1 MLRILLNDGLDKK
14 AISNLELLG
23 FDVDTNHYDI
33 EDLKEK
39 IKEVDCIVIRSAT
52 KITRE
57 LIDEAIKGGKL
68 KLIIRGGVGLD
79 NIDVQYAEQN
89 GIKVRNTPNASS
101 SSVAEIILAHMFSLE
116 RFLNQSNITMKDGLW
131 KKKDY
136 VGVELEGKTLG
147 IIGMGRIGSEL
158 AKKCTALGMKII
170 YFDLI
175 DIKNI
180 DNNYR
185 KVELLSIFLISIRSK
200 YIKNIDNNYRKVEF
214 DELLRK
220 SDFISINISG
230 TKSIIGSE
238 ELKKVKKG
246 VFIINTSR
254 GKALDED
261 AIITSL
267 NDGTL
272 GGVGLDVF
280 LEEPSKNLELINHP
294 KVSLTPHIGA
304 STKEAQMKIGEE
316 VINIIKEEIYK

>member
-23 FDVDTNHYDI
+23 CDVDTNHYDI

-52 KITRE
+52 KIRRE

-79 NIDVQYAEQN
+79 NIDVKYAEQN

-101 SSVAEIILAHMFSLE
+101 SSVAEIILAHMFSLA
-116 RFLNQSNITMKDGLW
+116 RFLNQSNITMKAGLW
-131 KKKDY
+131 KKKEY

-170 YFDLI
+170 YFDLM
-175 DIKNI
+175 D
-180 DNNYR
+180 
-185 KVELLSIFLISIRSK
+185 
-200 YIKNIDNNYRKVEF
+200 IKNIDNNYRKVEF
-214 DELLRK
+214 DELLGE

-246 VFIINTSR
+246 AFIINTSR
-254 GKALDED
+254 GKALDEE

-316 VINIIKEEIYK
+316 VINIIKEEMYK

>member
-39 IKEVDCIVIRSAT
+39 IKKIDCIVIRSAT
-52 KITRE
+52 KIRRE
-57 LIDEAIKGGKL
+57 LIDEAIKGGNL
-68 KLIIRGGVGLD
+68 KLIIRGGVGVD

-101 SSVAEIILAHMFSLE
+101 SSVAEIILAHMFSLA
-116 RFLNQSNITMKDGLW
+116 RFLNQSNITMKAGLW

-136 VGVELEGKTLG
+136 VGIELEGKTLG

-170 YFDLI
+170 YFDLM
-175 DIKNI
+175 D
-180 DNNYR
+180 
-185 KVELLSIFLISIRSK
+185 
-200 YIKNIDNNYRKVEF
+200 IKNIDNNYRKVEF

-246 VFIINTSR
+246 AFIINTSR
-254 GKALDED
+254 GKALDEE

-316 VINIIKEEIYK
+316 VINIIKEEMYK

>member
-52 KITRE
+52 KIRRE
-57 LIDEAIKGGKL
+57 LIDEAIKGGNL
-68 KLIIRGGVGLD
+68 KLIIRGGVGVD

-101 SSVAEIILAHMFSLE
+101 SSVAEIILAHMFSLA
-116 RFLNQSNITMKDGLW
+116 RFLNQSNITMKAGLW

-170 YFDLI
+170 YFDLM
-175 DIKNI
+175 D
-180 DNNYR
+180 
-185 KVELLSIFLISIRSK
+185 
-200 YIKNIDNNYRKVEF
+200 IKNIDNNYRKVEF

-254 GKALDED
+254 GKALDEE

-280 LEEPSKNLELINHP
+280 LEEPSKNLELIKHP

-316 VINIIKEEIYK
+316 VIEIIKEEMYN

>member
-14 AISNLELLG
+14 AISNLEMLG
-23 FDVDTNHYDI
+23 CDVDTNHYYI

-57 LIDEAIKGGKL
+57 LIDEAIKSGNL

-79 NIDVQYAEQN
+79 NIDVKYAEQN

-101 SSVAEIILAHMFSLE
+101 SSVAEIILAHMFSLA
-116 RFLNQSNITMKDGLW
+116 RFLNQSNITMKAGLW

-170 YFDLI
+170 YFDLM
-175 DIKNI
+175 D
-180 DNNYR
+180 
-185 KVELLSIFLISIRSK
+185 
-200 YIKNIDNNYRKVEF
+200 IKNIDNNYRKVEF
-214 DELLRK
+214 DELLRE

-246 VFIINTSR
+246 AFIINTSR
-254 GKALDED
+254 GKALDEE

-280 LEEPSKNLELINHP
+280 LEEPSKNLELIKHP
-294 KVSLTPHIGA
+294 KASLTPHIGA

-316 VINIIKEEIYK
+316 VINIIKEEMYK

>member
-14 AISNLELLG
+14 AISNLEMLG
-23 FDVDTNHYDI
+23 CDVDTNHYDI
-33 EDLKEK
+33 ENLKEK

-52 KITRE
+52 KIRRE

-101 SSVAEIILAHMFSLE
+101 SSVAEIILAHMFSLA
-116 RFLNQSNITMKDGLW
+116 RFLNQSNITMKAGLW
-131 KKKDY
+131 KKKEY

-170 YFDLI
+170 YFDLM
-175 DIKNI
+175 D
-180 DNNYR
+180 
-185 KVELLSIFLISIRSK
+185 
-200 YIKNIDNNYRKVEF
+200 IKNIDNNYRKVEF
-214 DELLRK
+214 DELLRE

-246 VFIINTSR
+246 AFIINTSR

>member
-39 IKEVDCIVIRSAT
+39 IKKVDCIVIRSAT
-52 KITRE
+52 KIRRE
-57 LIDEAIKGGKL
+57 LIDEAIKGGNL

-101 SSVAEIILAHMFSLE
+101 SSVAEIILAHMFSLA
-116 RFLNQSNITMKDGLW
+116 RFLNQSNITMKAGLW

-147 IIGMGRIGSEL
+147 IIGMGRIGAEL

-175 DIKNI
+175 D
-180 DNNYR
+180 
-185 KVELLSIFLISIRSK
+185 
-200 YIKNIDNNYRKVEF
+200 IKNIDNNYRKVEF

-246 VFIINTSR
+246 AFIINTSR
-254 GKALDED
+254 GKALDEE
-261 AIITSL
+261 AIIPSL
-267 NDGTL
+267 NDGSL

-316 VINIIKEEIYK
+316 VIEIIKEEMYK

>member
-14 AISNLELLG
+14 AISNLEMLG
-23 FDVDTNHYDI
+23 CDVDTNHYDI

-57 LIDEAIKGGKL
+57 LIDEAIKGGNL

-79 NIDVQYAEQN
+79 NIDVKYAEQN

-101 SSVAEIILAHMFSLE
+101 SSVAEIILAHMFSLA
-116 RFLNQSNITMKDGLW
+116 RFLNQSNITMKAGLW

-170 YFDLI
+170 YFDLM

-180 DNNYR
+180 G
-185 KVELLSIFLISIRSK
+185 
-200 YIKNIDNNYRKVEF
+200 NNYRKVEF
-214 DELLRK
+214 DELLRE

-254 GKALDED
+254 GKALDEE

-316 VINIIKEEIYK
+316 VINIIKEEMYK

>member
-1 MLRILLNDGLDKK
+1 MGLNDGLDKK

-39 IKEVDCIVIRSAT
+39 IKKVDCIVIRSAT
-52 KITRE
+52 KIRRE
-57 LIDEAIKGGKL
+57 LIDEAIKGGNL

-101 SSVAEIILAHMFSLE
+101 SSVAEIILAHMFSLA

-170 YFDLI
+170 YFDLM
-175 DIKNI
+175 D
-180 DNNYR
+180 
-185 KVELLSIFLISIRSK
+185 
-200 YIKNIDNNYRKVEF
+200 IKNIDNNYRKVEF
-214 DELLRK
+214 DELLRE

-238 ELKKVKKG
+238 ELKMVKKG

-316 VINIIKEEIYK
+316 VINIIKEEMYK

>member
-57 LIDEAIKGGKL
+57 LIDEAIKGGNL
-68 KLIIRGGVGLD
+68 KLIIRGGVGVD

-101 SSVAEIILAHMFSLE
+101 SSVAEIILAHMFSLA

-185 KVELLSIFLISIRSK
+185 KVE
-200 YIKNIDNNYRKVEF
+200 F
-214 DELLRK
+214 DELLRE

>member
-52 KITRE
+52 KIRRE

-101 SSVAEIILAHMFSLE
+101 SSVAEIILAHMFSLA
-116 RFLNQSNITMKDGLW
+116 RFLNQSNITMKAGLW

-170 YFDLI
+170 YFDLM
-175 DIKNI
+175 D
-180 DNNYR
+180 
-185 KVELLSIFLISIRSK
+185 
-200 YIKNIDNNYRKVEF
+200 IKNIDNNYRKVEF
-214 DELLRK
+214 DELLRE

-254 GKALDED
+254 GKALDEE

-316 VINIIKEEIYK
+316 VINIIKEEMYN

>member
-39 IKEVDCIVIRSAT
+39 IKKIDCIVIRSAT
-52 KITRE
+52 KIRRE

-68 KLIIRGGVGLD
+68 KLIIRGGVGID

-101 SSVAEIILAHMFSLE
+101 SSVAEIILAHMFSLA
-116 RFLNQSNITMKDGLW
+116 RFLNQSNITMKAGLW

-170 YFDLI
+170 YFDLM
-175 DIKNI
+175 D
-180 DNNYR
+180 
-185 KVELLSIFLISIRSK
+185 
-200 YIKNIDNNYRKVEF
+200 IKNIDNNYRKVEF

-246 VFIINTSR
+246 AFIINTSR
-254 GKALDED
+254 GKALDEE

-280 LEEPSKNLELINHP
+280 LEEPSKNLELIKHP

-316 VINIIKEEIYK
+316 VIEIIKEEMYN

>member
-1 MLRILLNDGLDKK
+1 MLRMLLNDGLDKK

-23 FDVDTNHYDI
+23 CDVDTNHYDI
-33 EDLKEK
+33 ENLKEK

-52 KITRE
+52 KIRRE

-79 NIDVQYAEQN
+79 NIDVKYAEQN

-101 SSVAEIILAHMFSLE
+101 SSVAEIILAHMFSLA
-116 RFLNQSNITMKDGLW
+116 RFLNQSNITMKAGLW
-131 KKKDY
+131 KKKEY

-170 YFDLI
+170 YFDLM
-175 DIKNI
+175 D
-180 DNNYR
+180 
-185 KVELLSIFLISIRSK
+185 
-200 YIKNIDNNYRKVEF
+200 IKNIDNNYRKVEF
-214 DELLRK
+214 DELLRE

-246 VFIINTSR
+246 AFIINTSR

-280 LEEPSKNLELINHP
+280 LEEPSKNLELIKHP

-304 STKEAQMKIGEE
+304 STKEAQMKIGAE
-316 VINIIKEEIYK
+316 VINIIKDEMYK

>member
-39 IKEVDCIVIRSAT
+39 IKKVDCIVIRSAT
-52 KITRE
+52 KIRRE
-57 LIDEAIKGGKL
+57 LIDEAIKGGNL

-101 SSVAEIILAHMFSLE
+101 SSVAEIILAHMFSLA
-116 RFLNQSNITMKDGLW
+116 RFLNQSNITMKAGLW

-170 YFDLI
+170 YFDLM
-175 DIKNI
+175 D
-180 DNNYR
+180 
-185 KVELLSIFLISIRSK
+185 
-200 YIKNIDNNYRKVEF
+200 IKNIDNNYRKVEF
-214 DELLRK
+214 DELLRE

-316 VINIIKEEIYK
+316 VINIIKEEMYK

>member
-14 AISNLELLG
+14 AISNLEMLG
-23 FDVDTNHYDI
+23 CDVDTNHYDI

-52 KITRE
+52 KIRRE
-57 LIDEAIKGGKL
+57 LIDEAIKGGNL

-101 SSVAEIILAHMFSLE
+101 SSVAEIILAHMFSLA

-131 KKKDY
+131 KKKEY

-158 AKKCTALGMKII
+158 AKKCISLGMKII
-170 YFDLI
+170 YFDLM
-175 DIKNI
+175 D
-180 DNNYR
+180 
-185 KVELLSIFLISIRSK
+185 
-200 YIKNIDNNYRKVEF
+200 IKNIDNNYRKVEF
-214 DELLRK
+214 DELLRE

-230 TKSIIGSE
+230 TKNIIGSE

-246 VFIINTSR
+246 AFIINTSR
-254 GKALDED
+254 GKALDEE

>member
-14 AISNLELLG
+14 AISNLEMLG
-23 FDVDTNHYDI
+23 CDVDTNHYDI

-52 KITRE
+52 KIRRE
-57 LIDEAIKGGKL
+57 LIDEAIKGGNL

-79 NIDVQYAEQN
+79 NIDVKYAEQN

-101 SSVAEIILAHMFSLE
+101 SSVAEIILAHMFSLA
-116 RFLNQSNITMKDGLW
+116 RFLNQSNITMKAGLW
-131 KKKDY
+131 KKKEY

-170 YFDLI
+170 YFDLM
-175 DIKNI
+175 D
-180 DNNYR
+180 
-185 KVELLSIFLISIRSK
+185 
-200 YIKNIDNNYRKVEF
+200 IKNIDNNYRKVEF
-214 DELLRK
+214 DELLRE

-246 VFIINTSR
+246 AFIINTSR

-280 LEEPSKNLELINHP
+280 LEEPSKNLELIKHP

-316 VINIIKEEIYK
+316 VINIIKEEMYK

>member
-14 AISNLELLG
+14 AISNLEILG
-23 FDVDTNHYDI
+23 CDVDTNHYDI

-52 KITRE
+52 KIRRE
-57 LIDEAIKGGKL
+57 LIDEAIKGGNL

-79 NIDVQYAEQN
+79 NIDVKYAEQN

-101 SSVAEIILAHMFSLE
+101 SSVAEIILAHMFSLA
-116 RFLNQSNITMKDGLW
+116 RFLNQSNITMKYGLW

-136 VGVELEGKTLG
+136 IGVELEGKTLG

-170 YFDLI
+170 YFDLM
-175 DIKNI
+175 D
-180 DNNYR
+180 
-185 KVELLSIFLISIRSK
+185 
-200 YIKNIDNNYRKVEF
+200 IKNIDNNYRKVEF
-214 DELLRK
+214 DELLRE

-246 VFIINTSR
+246 AFIINTSR

-272 GGVGLDVF
+272 GGIGLDVF
-280 LEEPSKNLELINHP
+280 LEEPSKNLELIKHP

-316 VINIIKEEIYK
+316 VINIIKEEMYK

>member
-14 AISNLELLG
+14 AISNLEFLG

-52 KITRE
+52 KIRRE
-57 LIDEAIKGGKL
+57 LIDEAIKGGNL

-101 SSVAEIILAHMFSLE
+101 SSVAEIILAHMFSLA
-116 RFLNQSNITMKDGLW
+116 RFLNQSNITMKAGLW

-170 YFDLI
+170 YFDLM
-175 DIKNI
+175 D
-180 DNNYR
+180 
-185 KVELLSIFLISIRSK
+185 
-200 YIKNIDNNYRKVEF
+200 IKNIDNNYRKVEF
-214 DELLRK
+214 DELLRE

-254 GKALDED
+254 GKALDEE

-280 LEEPSKNLELINHP
+280 LEEPSKNLELIKHP

-316 VINIIKEEIYK
+316 VINIIKEEMYK

>member
-14 AISNLELLG
+14 AISNLEFLG

-39 IKEVDCIVIRSAT
+39 IKKVDCIVIRSAT

-57 LIDEAIKGGKL
+57 LIDEAIKGGNL

-101 SSVAEIILAHMFSLE
+101 SSVAEIVLAHMFSLA

-131 KKKDY
+131 KKKEY
-136 VGVELEGKTLG
+136 VGVELQGKTLG

-170 YFDLI
+170 YFDMV
-175 DIKNI
+175 D
-180 DNNYR
+180 
-185 KVELLSIFLISIRSK
+185 
-200 YIKNIDNNYRKVEF
+200 IKNIDNNYRKVEF
-214 DELLRK
+214 DELLRE

-254 GKALDED
+254 GKALDEE

-304 STKEAQMKIGEE
+304 STKEAQMKIGYE

>member
-39 IKEVDCIVIRSAT
+39 IKKIDCIVIRSAT
-52 KITRE
+52 KIRRE
-57 LIDEAIKGGKL
+57 LIDEAIKGGNL
-68 KLIIRGGVGLD
+68 KLIIRGGVGVD

-101 SSVAEIILAHMFSLE
+101 SSVAEIILAHMFSLA
-116 RFLNQSNITMKDGLW
+116 RFLNQSNITMKAGLW

-170 YFDLI
+170 YFDLM
-175 DIKNI
+175 D
-180 DNNYR
+180 
-185 KVELLSIFLISIRSK
+185 
-200 YIKNIDNNYRKVEF
+200 IKNIDNNYRKVEF
-214 DELLRK
+214 DELLRE

-246 VFIINTSR
+246 AFIINTSR

-316 VINIIKEEIYK
+316 VINIIKEEMYK

>member
-1 MLRILLNDGLDKK
+1 MLRMLLNDGLDKK

-23 FDVDTNHYDI
+23 CDVDTNHYDI

-52 KITRE
+52 KIRRE

-101 SSVAEIILAHMFSLE
+101 SSVAEIILAHMFSLA
-116 RFLNQSNITMKDGLW
+116 RFLNQSNITMKAGLW
-131 KKKDY
+131 KKKEY

-170 YFDLI
+170 YFDLM
-175 DIKNI
+175 D
-180 DNNYR
+180 
-185 KVELLSIFLISIRSK
+185 
-200 YIKNIDNNYRKVEF
+200 IKNIDNNYRKVEF
-214 DELLRK
+214 DELLRE

-246 VFIINTSR
+246 AFIINTSR

-304 STKEAQMKIGEE
+304 STREAQMKIGEE
-316 VINIIKEEIYK
+316 VINIIKEEMYK

>member
-39 IKEVDCIVIRSAT
+39 IKKVDCIVIRSAT
-52 KITRE
+52 KIRRE
-57 LIDEAIKGGKL
+57 LIDEAIKGGNL

-101 SSVAEIILAHMFSLE
+101 SSVAEIILAHMFSLA
-116 RFLNQSNITMKDGLW
+116 RFLNQSNITMKAGLW

-136 VGVELEGKTLG
+136 VGVELQGKTLG

-170 YFDLI
+170 YFDMV
-175 DIKNI
+175 DIKDI
-180 DNNYR
+180 DKNYR
-185 KVELLSIFLISIRSK
+185 R
-200 YIKNIDNNYRKVEF
+200 VEF

-238 ELKKVKKG
+238 ELKMVKKG

-280 LEEPSKNLELINHP
+280 LEEPSKNLELIKHP

-316 VINIIKEEIYK
+316 VINIIKEEMYK

>member
-52 KITRE
+52 KIRRE
-57 LIDEAIKGGKL
+57 LIDEAIKGGNL

-101 SSVAEIILAHMFSLE
+101 SSVAEIILAHMFSLA

-170 YFDLI
+170 YFDLM

-185 KVELLSIFLISIRSK
+185 
-200 YIKNIDNNYRKVEF
+200 NVEF
-214 DELLRK
+214 DELLRE

-246 VFIINTSR
+246 AFIINTSR
-254 GKALDED
+254 GKALDEE

>member
-14 AISNLELLG
+14 AISNLEMLG
-23 FDVDTNHYDI
+23 CDVDTNHYDI

-52 KITRE
+52 KIRRE
-57 LIDEAIKGGKL
+57 LIDEAIKGGNL

-101 SSVAEIILAHMFSLE
+101 SSVAEIILAHMFSLA
-116 RFLNQSNITMKDGLW
+116 RFLNQSNITMKAGLW

-170 YFDLI
+170 YFDLM
-175 DIKNI
+175 DIN
-180 DNNYR
+180 
-185 KVELLSIFLISIRSK
+185 
-200 YIKNIDNNYRKVEF
+200 NIDNNYRKVEF
-214 DELLRK
+214 DELLRE

-254 GKALDED
+254 GKALDEE

>member
-14 AISNLELLG
+14 AISNLEMLG
-23 FDVDTNHYDI
+23 CDVDTNHYDI

-52 KITRE
+52 KIRRE

-79 NIDVQYAEQN
+79 NIDVKYAEQN

-101 SSVAEIILAHMFSLE
+101 SSVAEIILAHMFSLA
-116 RFLNQSNITMKDGLW
+116 RFLNQSNITMKAGLW
-131 KKKDY
+131 KKKEY

-170 YFDLI
+170 YFDLM

-185 KVELLSIFLISIRSK
+185 
-200 YIKNIDNNYRKVEF
+200 NVEF
-214 DELLRK
+214 DELLRE

-246 VFIINTSR
+246 AFIINTSR
-254 GKALDED
+254 GKALDEE

>member
-14 AISNLELLG
+14 AISNLEMLG
-23 FDVDTNHYDI
+23 CDVDTNHYDI

-52 KITRE
+52 KIRRE

-101 SSVAEIILAHMFSLE
+101 SSVAEIILAHMFSLA

-131 KKKDY
+131 KKKEY

-158 AKKCTALGMKII
+158 AKKCISLGMKII
-170 YFDLI
+170 YFDLM
-175 DIKNI
+175 D
-180 DNNYR
+180 
-185 KVELLSIFLISIRSK
+185 
-200 YIKNIDNNYRKVEF
+200 IKNIDNNYRKVEF
-214 DELLRK
+214 DELLRE

-230 TKSIIGSE
+230 TKNIIGSE

-246 VFIINTSR
+246 AFIINTSR
-254 GKALDED
+254 GKALDEE

-280 LEEPSKNLELINHP
+280 LEEPSKNLELIKHP

-316 VINIIKEEIYK
+316 VINIIKEEMYK

>member
-23 FDVDTNHYDI
+23 CDVDTNHYDI

-52 KITRE
+52 KIRRE

-79 NIDVQYAEQN
+79 NIDVKYAEQN

-101 SSVAEIILAHMFSLE
+101 SSVAEIILAHMFSLA
-116 RFLNQSNITMKDGLW
+116 RFLNQSNITMKAGLW
-131 KKKDY
+131 KKKEY

-158 AKKCTALGMKII
+158 AKKCISLGMKII
-170 YFDLI
+170 YFDLM
-175 DIKNI
+175 D
-180 DNNYR
+180 
-185 KVELLSIFLISIRSK
+185 
-200 YIKNIDNNYRKVEF
+200 IKNIDNNYRKVEF
-214 DELLRK
+214 DELLRE

-254 GKALDED
+254 GKALDEE

-316 VINIIKEEIYK
+316 VINIIKEEMYK

>member
-14 AISNLELLG
+14 AISNLEMLG
-23 FDVDTNHYDI
+23 CDVDTNHYDI

-57 LIDEAIKGGKL
+57 LIDEAIKGGNL

-79 NIDVQYAEQN
+79 NIDVKYAEQN

-101 SSVAEIILAHMFSLE
+101 SSVAEIILAHMFSLA
-116 RFLNQSNITMKDGLW
+116 RFLNQSNITMKAGLW

-170 YFDLI
+170 YFDMV
-175 DIKNI
+175 D
-180 DNNYR
+180 
-185 KVELLSIFLISIRSK
+185 
-200 YIKNIDNNYRKVEF
+200 IKNIDNNYRKVEF
-214 DELLRK
+214 DELLRE

-254 GKALDED
+254 GKALDEE

-316 VINIIKEEIYK
+316 VINIIKEEMYK

>member
-14 AISNLELLG
+14 AISNLEFLG

-39 IKEVDCIVIRSAT
+39 IKKVDCIVIRSAT
-52 KITRE
+52 KIRRE

-68 KLIIRGGVGLD
+68 KLIIRGGVGVD

-101 SSVAEIILAHMFSLE
+101 SSVAEIILAHMFSLA
-116 RFLNQSNITMKDGLW
+116 RFLNQSNITMKAGLW

-185 KVELLSIFLISIRSK
+185 KVE
-200 YIKNIDNNYRKVEF
+200 F

-254 GKALDED
+254 GKALDEE

-316 VINIIKEEIYK
+316 VINIIKEEMYN

>member
-14 AISNLELLG
+14 AISNLEFLG

-39 IKEVDCIVIRSAT
+39 IKKVDCIVIRSAT
-52 KITRE
+52 KIRRE

-68 KLIIRGGVGLD
+68 KLIIRGGVGVD

-101 SSVAEIILAHMFSLE
+101 SSVAEIILAHMFSLA
-116 RFLNQSNITMKDGLW
+116 RFLNQSNITMKAGLW

-170 YFDLI
+170 YFDLM
-175 DIKNI
+175 D
-180 DNNYR
+180 
-185 KVELLSIFLISIRSK
+185 
-200 YIKNIDNNYRKVEF
+200 IKNIDNNYRKVEF
-214 DELLRK
+214 DELLRE

-246 VFIINTSR
+246 AFIINTSR
-254 GKALDED
+254 GKALDEE

-280 LEEPSKNLELINHP
+280 LEEPSKNLELIKHP

-316 VINIIKEEIYK
+316 VIEIIKEEMYK

>member
-57 LIDEAIKGGKL
+57 LIDEAIKGGNL

-101 SSVAEIILAHMFSLE
+101 SSVAEIILAHMFSLA

-170 YFDLI
+170 YFDLM
-175 DIKNI
+175 D
-180 DNNYR
+180 
-185 KVELLSIFLISIRSK
+185 
-200 YIKNIDNNYRKVEF
+200 IKNIDNNYRKVEF
-214 DELLRK
+214 DELLRE

-254 GKALDED
+254 GKALDEE

-316 VINIIKEEIYK
+316 VINIIKEEMYK

>member
-39 IKEVDCIVIRSAT
+39 IKKVDCIVIRSAT
-52 KITRE
+52 KIRRE
-57 LIDEAIKGGKL
+57 LIDEAIKGGNL

-101 SSVAEIILAHMFSLE
+101 SSVAEIILAHMFSLA
-116 RFLNQSNITMKDGLW
+116 RFLNQSNITMKAGLW

-147 IIGMGRIGSEL
+147 IIGMGRIGAEL

-175 DIKNI
+175 D
-180 DNNYR
+180 
-185 KVELLSIFLISIRSK
+185 
-200 YIKNIDNNYRKVEF
+200 IKNIDNNYRKVEF

-246 VFIINTSR
+246 AFIINTSR
-254 GKALDED
+254 GKALDEE
-261 AIITSL
+261 AIIPSL
-267 NDGTL
+267 NDGSL

-280 LEEPSKNLELINHP
+280 LEEPSKNLELIKHP

-316 VINIIKEEIYK
+316 VINIIKEEMYK

>member
-39 IKEVDCIVIRSAT
+39 IKKVDCIVIRSAT
-52 KITRE
+52 KIRRE
-57 LIDEAIKGGKL
+57 LIDEAIKGGNL

-101 SSVAEIILAHMFSLE
+101 SSVAEIILAHMLSLA
-116 RFLNQSNITMKDGLW
+116 RFLNQSNITMKAGLW

-170 YFDLI
+170 YFDLM
-175 DIKNI
+175 D
-180 DNNYR
+180 
-185 KVELLSIFLISIRSK
+185 
-200 YIKNIDNNYRKVEF
+200 IKNIDNNYRKVEF
-214 DELLRK
+214 DELLRE

-246 VFIINTSR
+246 AFIINTSR

-267 NDGTL
+267 NDRTL

-316 VINIIKEEIYK
+316 VINIIKEEMYK

>member
-23 FDVDTNHYDI
+23 FEVDTNHYDI

-39 IKEVDCIVIRSAT
+39 IKKVDCIVIRSAT

-57 LIDEAIKGGKL
+57 LIDEAIKGGNL
-68 KLIIRGGVGLD
+68 KLIIRGGVGVD

-101 SSVAEIILAHMFSLE
+101 SSVAEIILAHMFSLA
-116 RFLNQSNITMKDGLW
+116 RFLNQSNITMKAGLW

-170 YFDLI
+170 YFDLM
-175 DIKNI
+175 D
-180 DNNYR
+180 
-185 KVELLSIFLISIRSK
+185 
-200 YIKNIDNNYRKVEF
+200 IKNIDNNYRKVEF
-214 DELLRK
+214 DELLRE
-220 SDFISINISG
+220 SDFISINISR

-238 ELKKVKKG
+238 ELKMVKKG

-254 GKALDED
+254 GKALDEE

-316 VINIIKEEIYK
+316 VINIIKKEMYK

>member
-14 AISNLELLG
+14 AISNLEMLG
-23 FDVDTNHYDI
+23 CDVDTNHYDI

-57 LIDEAIKGGKL
+57 LIDEAIKGGNL

-79 NIDVQYAEQN
+79 NIDVKYAEQN

-101 SSVAEIILAHMFSLE
+101 SSVAEIILAHMFSLA
-116 RFLNQSNITMKDGLW
+116 RFLNQSNITMKAGLW

-170 YFDLI
+170 YFDLM
-175 DIKNI
+175 D
-180 DNNYR
+180 
-185 KVELLSIFLISIRSK
+185 
-200 YIKNIDNNYRKVEF
+200 IKNIDNNYRKVEF
-214 DELLRK
+214 DELLRE

-254 GKALDED
+254 GKALDEE

-316 VINIIKEEIYK
+316 VINIIKEEMYN

>member
-14 AISNLELLG
+14 AISNLEMLG
-23 FDVDTNHYDI
+23 CDVDTNHYDI

-52 KITRE
+52 KIRRE

-101 SSVAEIILAHMFSLE
+101 SSVAEIVLAHMFSLA

-131 KKKDY
+131 KKKEY

-147 IIGMGRIGSEL
+147 IIGIGRIGSEL
-158 AKKCTALGMKII
+158 AKKCIALGMKII
-170 YFDLI
+170 YFDMV
-175 DIKNI
+175 D
-180 DNNYR
+180 
-185 KVELLSIFLISIRSK
+185 
-200 YIKNIDNNYRKVEF
+200 IKNIDNNYRKVEF
-214 DELLRK
+214 DELLRE

-254 GKALDED
+254 GKALDEE

>member
-14 AISNLELLG
+14 AISNLEMLG
-23 FDVDTNHYDI
+23 CYVDTNHYDI

-52 KITRE
+52 KIRRE
-57 LIDEAIKGGKL
+57 LIDEAIKGGNL

-79 NIDVQYAEQN
+79 NIDVQYAKQN

-101 SSVAEIILAHMFSLE
+101 SSVAEIILAHMFSLA
-116 RFLNQSNITMKDGLW
+116 RFLNQSNITMKAGFW
-131 KKKDY
+131 KKKEY

-158 AKKCTALGMKII
+158 AKKCISLGMKII
-170 YFDLI
+170 YFDLM
-175 DIKNI
+175 D
-180 DNNYR
+180 
-185 KVELLSIFLISIRSK
+185 
-200 YIKNIDNNYRKVEF
+200 IKNIDNNYRKVEF
-214 DELLRK
+214 DELLRE

-280 LEEPSKNLELINHP
+280 LEEPSKNLELIKHP

>member
-14 AISNLELLG
+14 AISNLEFLG

-39 IKEVDCIVIRSAT
+39 IKKVDCIVIRSAT
-52 KITRE
+52 KIRRE

-68 KLIIRGGVGLD
+68 KLIIRGGVGVD

-101 SSVAEIILAHMFSLE
+101 SSVAEIILAHMFSLA
-116 RFLNQSNITMKDGLW
+116 RFLNQSNITMKAGLW

-170 YFDLI
+170 YFDLM
-175 DIKNI
+175 D
-180 DNNYR
+180 
-185 KVELLSIFLISIRSK
+185 
-200 YIKNIDNNYRKVEF
+200 IKNIDNNYRKVEF
-214 DELLRK
+214 DELLRE

-246 VFIINTSR
+246 AFIINTSR
-254 GKALDED
+254 GKALDEE

-316 VINIIKEEIYK
+316 VINIIKEEMYK

>member
-14 AISNLELLG
+14 AISNLEMLG
-23 FDVDTNHYDI
+23 CDVDTNHYDI

-52 KITRE
+52 KIRRE

-101 SSVAEIILAHMFSLE
+101 SSVAEIILAHMFSLA
-116 RFLNQSNITMKDGLW
+116 RFLNQSNITMKAGLW
-131 KKKDY
+131 KKKEY

-170 YFDLI
+170 YFDLM
-175 DIKNI
+175 D
-180 DNNYR
+180 
-185 KVELLSIFLISIRSK
+185 
-200 YIKNIDNNYRKVEF
+200 IKNIDNNYRKVEF
-214 DELLRK
+214 DELLRE

-246 VFIINTSR
+246 AFIINTSR
-254 GKALDED
+254 GKALDEE

-316 VINIIKEEIYK
+316 VINIIKEEMYK

>member
-14 AISNLELLG
+14 AISNLEMLG
-23 FDVDTNHYDI
+23 CDVDTNHYDI

-52 KITRE
+52 KIRRE

-79 NIDVQYAEQN
+79 NIDVKYAEQN

-101 SSVAEIILAHMFSLE
+101 SSVAEIILAHMFSLA
-116 RFLNQSNITMKDGLW
+116 RFLNQSNITMKAGLW
-131 KKKDY
+131 KKKEY

-170 YFDLI
+170 YFDLM
-175 DIKNI
+175 D
-180 DNNYR
+180 
-185 KVELLSIFLISIRSK
+185 
-200 YIKNIDNNYRKVEF
+200 IKNIDNNYRKVEF
-214 DELLRK
+214 DELLRE

-246 VFIINTSR
+246 AFIINTSR

>member
-14 AISNLELLG
+14 AISNLEMLG
-23 FDVDTNHYDI
+23 CDVDTNHYYI

-57 LIDEAIKGGKL
+57 LIDEAIKGGNL

-79 NIDVQYAEQN
+79 NIDVKYAEQN

-101 SSVAEIILAHMFSLE
+101 SSVAEIILAHMFSLA
-116 RFLNQSNITMKDGLW
+116 RFLNQSNITMKAGLW

-170 YFDLI
+170 YFDLM
-175 DIKNI
+175 D
-180 DNNYR
+180 
-185 KVELLSIFLISIRSK
+185 
-200 YIKNIDNNYRKVEF
+200 IKNIDNNYRKVEF
-214 DELLRK
+214 DELLRE

-246 VFIINTSR
+246 AFIINTSR
-254 GKALDED
+254 GKALDEE

-280 LEEPSKNLELINHP
+280 LEEPSKNLELIKHP
-294 KVSLTPHIGA
+294 KASLTPHIGA

-316 VINIIKEEIYK
+316 VINIIKEEMYK